1 MKEQRIAEALG
12 SIDEEYLHAL
22 YEEKPKKKRK
32 FLPYLAAAACLCL
45 AFLAAIPLLFP
56 QEQLPQLAAAV
67 QYAGEGYEA
76 ECLYD
81 PMTLD
86 YANPWEEDAVL
97 ESLPVYQ
104 NLAYTD
110 GSGAPV
116 YLSEEAMRRLAEETA
131 ASLGTQIQSTA
142 LDLHR
147 GSPLCLQAE
156 TDLGILRVWGD
167 GAVQFTF
174 SEPLPLPRDEGTDP
188 TGETLLYL
196 AQNYP
201 WIDLEQPVAEIEQ
214 SYNFYGESGPA
225 SYSLYDGSG
234 ELSARILSYHFGSYS
249 FRFTED
255 GKLQSFSKTNDLD
268 YSAQLLGDYPIISA
282 TEAEKLLLEGSYFSS
297 VPREELRE
305 GTIRAEDIVKT
316 ELVYRSGN
324 LSEVYQP
331 YYCFYVRLVGSHLKA
346 DGLQSVGYFYVPA
359 LEAQYLTDFP
369 QYSGSFPG

>member
-32 FLPYLAAAACLCL
+32 FLPYLAVAACLCL

-56 QEQLPQLAAAV
+56 QEQLPQLAAEV
-67 QYAGEGYEA
+67 KYAGEGYEA

-167 GAVQFTF
+167 GAVQFAF

-196 AQNYP
+196 AQNYS
-201 WIDLEQPVAEIEQ
+201 WIDLEQPVAEIER

-225 SYSLYDGSG
+225 SCSLYDGSG

-255 GKLQSFSKTNDLD
+255 GKLQSFSKTNDLA

-282 TEAEKLLLEGSYFSS
+282 AEAEKLLLEGSYFSS

-359 LEAQYLTDFP
+359 VEAQYLTDFP
-369 QYSGSFPG
+369 QYSGNFPG